1 MGELRT
7 VRKYSNRRLYDPA
20 EGRHVTLTE
29 LCARVVDGDELRVI
43 DADTKED
50 ITCSVLFQ
58 MMAAQEKRVDPSMSR
73 GFLLQAI
80 RSRAETPCRMVATF
94 LEQSLNLLTTLQAD
108 QKRLGSE
115 VDQNPVP
122 TALRLA
128 EANYQRWCSVQSQ
141 IYRAVANAES
151 GDLATDGQQANTVA
165 PVSFRRSDRRLRR
178 SPRQLGVRAQ
188 R

>member
-58 MMAAQEKRVDPSMSR
+58 FSARMPQVQGAGYFAA
-73 GFLLQAI
+73 A
-80 RSRAETPCRMVATF
+80 
-94 LEQSLNLLTTLQAD
+94 
-108 QKRLGSE
+108 
-115 VDQNPVP
+115 
-122 TALRLA
+122 
-128 EANYQRWCSVQSQ
+128 AND
-141 IYRAVANAES
+141 A
-151 GDLATDGQQANTVA
+151 
-165 PVSFRRSDRRLRR
+165 
-178 SPRQLGVRAQ
+178 
-188 R
+188 